1 MVCNTY
7 FGEALSKTEA
17 FIYLQ
22 GELITIAQTSRHMD
36 KETSILNTVFSNKQ
50 YFFYSNKFLVAKYH
64 LYAQYQEK
72 PQELSSKKTANSN
85 YFISPWGDLPMH
97 LLRVPLSAAVRT
109 LKEWPPLL
117 SAGYSS
123 PS

>member
-17 FIYLQ
+17 FLSLQ
-22 GELITIAQTSRHMD
+22 GELITIAQTPRHMD

-64 LYAQYQEK
+64 LYAQ
-72 PQELSSKKTANSN
+72 
-85 YFISPWGDLPMH
+85 
-97 LLRVPLSAAVRT
+97 
-109 LKEWPPLL
+109 
-117 SAGYSS
+117 
-123 PS
+123 